1 MIILNSLGKNEMK
14 RIIKTYDELA
24 AQILVLP
31 VFAPSGKGINE
42 IFNI

>member
-14 RIIKTYDELA
+14 RIIKIYDELA

-31 VFAPSGKGINE
+31 VFRTIREGNQ
-42 IFNI
+42 